1 MNVLNQA
8 IKGAASQF
16 GREFGR
22 AGANAILNGKNH
34 YVIKGKS
41 DYGGRIKPSDSKVI
55 KSIKTIDKLKF
66 VSTNKANIVRL
77 IEATDLMIDIMQ
89 FKGLETLNQISDINY
104 LVDKYNDKFEVGEAM
119 IDNDYKSDV
128 TKLLEKKQNQ
138 LLENVNIF
146 NSSLKSYVQTNL
158 ENAKKKKR
166 DKKIATFL
174 SFPFPLGGFGFHQFY
189 LKNYGYGF
197 LYLIFSLSL
206 IPAILSLVTFIKI
219 IGMNQ
224 KQFDAKYNPVYSYF
238 SQFSLKK

>member
-22 AGANAILNGKNH
+22 AGANAILDGKNH

-55 KSIKTIDKLKF
+55 KSIKTIEKIKF
-66 VSTNKANIVRL
+66 VSTNKANVVRL
-77 IEATDLMIDIMQ
+77 IESTDLMIELMQ
-89 FKGLETLNQISDINY
+89 FKGLKTLNEIGDINY
-104 LVDKYNDKFEVGEAM
+104 LVDKYNEKFELGEAI
-119 IDNDYKSDV
+119 IDDDYKSDL
-128 TKLLEKKQNQ
+128 TELLEKKRSE
-138 LLENVNIF
+138 LLEGINNF
-146 NSSLKSYVQTNL
+146 NKSASEFIQTNL
-158 ENAKKKKR
+158 EIAIKKRR

-174 SFPFPLGGFGFHQFY
+174 SFPFPFGWVGFHQFY

-197 LYLIFSLSL
+197 LYLIFFWTFIPL
-206 IPAILSLVTFIKI
+206 IPSLVNFIKI

-224 KQFDAKYNPVYSYF
+224 KQFDAKYNPLYSYF
-238 SQFSLKK
+238 SRFSLKE